1 VAASS
6 FIYDHAKGG
15 WGMLSA
21 PSLCYW
27 SSTTA
32 SFYITLV
39 SNNYVP
45 DEAHRYMSALSGA
58 ELSSTTGAS
67 FLPGSGGTMRISLT
81 GRILNI
87 NTTSHQAEFRAN
99 TITWSGLTAGTAH
112 AFVVFQYATSGSTQ
126 ASDATA
132 ILVCYNSLGGFPIT
146 TNGTNLT
153 LSVTDAGL
161 FAGVDF

>member
-1 VAASS
+1 MAFASS

-32 SFYITLV
+32 SFYIVLV

-45 DEAHRYMSALSGA
+45 NPAHVYASAISGS
-58 ELSSTTGAS
+58 EVSDPTS
-67 FLPGSGGTMRISLT
+67 FTSGYAGTARISLT
-81 GRILNI
+81 GRILSI
-87 NTTSHQAEFRAN
+87 NVTSHQAEFQAN
-99 TITWSGLTAGTAH
+99 TITWSAISAGTAH
-112 AFVVFQYATSGSTQ
+112 AFVVLQQTTSNGLSP
-126 ASDATA
+126 
-132 ILVCYNSLGGFPIT
+132 LVCYNSLGGFPIT

-153 LSVTDAGL
+153 LSVTSAGL
-161 FAGVDF
+161 FAGIEYAT

>member
-1 VAASS
+1 MAASS

-15 WGMLSA
+15 WGMISQ

-32 SFYITLV
+32 SFYITLL

-45 DEAHRYMSALSGA
+45 DQAHRYASAFSGA
-58 ELSSTTGAS
+58 ELSSTSFTG
-67 FLPGSGGTMRISLT
+67 GSGGTMRISLT

-87 NTTSHQAEFRAN
+87 NVTSHQAEFQAN
-99 TITWSGLTAGTAH
+99 TITWSGLSAGTAH
-112 AFVVFQYATSGSTQ
+112 AFVVMQYSTSGATQ
-126 ASDATA
+126 GSDGNSP
-132 ILVCYNSLGGFPIT
+132 LVCYNSLGGFPIA

-153 LSVTDAGL
+153 LSVTSTGL

>member
-1 VAASS
+1 MALSS

-15 WGMLSA
+15 WGMLST
-21 PSLCYW
+21 PNLCYW

-32 SFYITLV
+32 SFYIVLV

-45 DEAHRYMSALSGA
+45 NEAHVYASAISGA
-58 ELSSTTGAS
+58 EVSDPDS
-67 FLPGSGGTMRISLT
+67 FTSGYGGTARISLT

-87 NTTSHQAEFRAN
+87 NTTSHQAEFQAN
-99 TITWSGLTAGTAH
+99 TITWSAIDAGTAH
-112 AFVVFQYATSGSTQ
+112 AFVILQQTGSNGTSP
-126 ASDATA
+126 
-132 ILVCYNSLGGFPIT
+132 LVAYNSLGGFPIT

-153 LSVTDAGL
+153 LSVTSAGL

>member
-1 VAASS
+1 MAASS

-15 WGMLSA
+15 WGMISA

-32 SFYITLV
+32 SFYITLL

-45 DEAHRYMSALSGA
+45 DEAHRYASAFSGA
-58 ELSSTTGAS
+58 ELSSISFTG
-67 FLPGSGGTMRISLT
+67 GCGGTMRISLT
-81 GRILNI
+81 GRILSI
-87 NTTSHQAEFRAN
+87 NVTSHQAEFQAN
-99 TITWSGLTAGTAH
+99 TITWSGLEAGTAH
-112 AFVVFQYATSGSTQ
+112 AFVVLQAGTSDGL
-126 ASDATA
+126 AP
-132 ILVCYNSLGGFPIT
+132 IVCYNSLGGFPIA

-153 LSVTDAGL
+153 LSVTSAGL